1 MQSEGVFV
9 NKKDVKH
16 IGLRVSPEMHRKLV
30 YIAEYDARSVN
41 GLTLNLL
48 SRCIRDFEREHGPI
62 TEDDLK
68 EDV

>member
-1 MQSEGVFV
+1 MFV

-30 YIAEYDARSVN
+30 YIAEYDAKSVN

>member
-1 MQSEGVFV
+1 M

-41 GLTLNLL
+41 GLTLSLL
-48 SRCIRDFEREHGPI
+48 NRCIRDFEKEHGPI
-62 TEDDLK
+62 TEKDL
-68 EDV
+68 EANV